1 MSTTR
6 LSSSWVV
13 GCPSAGDRSGVRG
26 RSRSWETVCRLD
38 RRQSVPKT
46 RDLPGESFELLEVNR
61 RQGFEARR
69 ARAGETHSDDPV
81 IVRIPCSNDESRA
94 FGAIDETDDAV
105 VAQEEVVG
113 HFADRRAPL
122 VTVASDGEKELVL
135 GRGEAGGPRLLLAP
149 SLKAPQAG
157 SQRQ

>member
-1 MSTTR
+1 
-6 LSSSWVV
+6 
-13 GCPSAGDRSGVRG
+13 
-26 RSRSWETVCRLD
+26 
-38 RRQSVPKT
+38 
-46 RDLPGESFELLEVNR
+46 
-61 RQGFEARR
+61 
-69 ARAGETHSDDPV
+69 V
-81 IVRIPCSNDESRA
+81 IVGIALSGDESRA
-94 FGAIDETDDAV
+94 LGAVDKTDGAV

-157 SQRQ
+157 PQRQ